1 MSLRRQPKRSLV
13 LCAAAAA
20 LACTPAPRPG
30 TPTPGDATRG
40 ATTSATG
47 GDWLYA
53 WSASADTAHPAA
65 FLAEFDLRDG
75 SPTAGQLVRVVPTGP
90 GAQGT
95 HHSEHALASDGLL
108 FANDFGAG
116 RSFIF
121 DLTDP
126 ANPRIKA
133 SFTTAGPFGWP
144 HSYVRLA
151 NGNRLVTYQWQAAK
165 FDSPP
170 GGIAEVRTDGTIVR
184 WASARSADAPDR
196 EITPYSLEVLPAMD
210 RVVTTS
216 TSMVDDF
223 GVHVQVWRLSD
234 LALLHTVPIPGG
246 HAHGMS
252 PSDTM
257 PHHLFPGEPRVLAD
271 GRTVM
276 LGTFTCGLYTITG
289 IDGAAPR
296 VTPVYSFPGKDC
308 AVPVRLGRY
317 WLQTVPA
324 LHAVVTLDVS
334 EPANPREVSRLV
346 LGDEVTP
353 HWLASDLSGRRLVM
367 DAGSNRNS
375 HLYLMQFDPATGA
388 VSRDGRFPVLDMS
401 SVDVPGVGIVRGVP
415 HGAVFSR

>member
-1 MSLRRQPKRSLV
+1 MTIITARRVTAR
-13 LCAAAAA
+13 AAAYCAIWAA
-20 LACTPAPRPG
+20 LACAR
-30 TPTPGDATRG
+30 TPTADA
-40 ATTSATG
+40 SAAGGPTG

-53 WSASADTAHPAA
+53 WSASADSARPAA
-65 FLAEFDLRDG
+65 FLAAFDLREA
-75 SPTAGQLVRVVPTGP
+75 SPTAGRLVRVVSTGP

-95 HHSEHALASDGLL
+95 HHSEHALASDRLL

-126 ANPRIKA
+126 AEPRIKA
-133 SFTTAGPFGWP
+133 SFTSAGPFGWP

-165 FDSPP
+165 FNSPP

-184 WASARSADAPDR
+184 WASARSADAPDH

-210 RVVTTS
+210 SVVTAS

-234 LALLHTVPIPGG
+234 LALLHTLRIPGG
-246 HAHGMS
+246 HMHGM
-252 PSDTM
+252 PTSDTM
-257 PHHLFPGEPRVLAD
+257 PHHLFPGEPRLLAD

-276 LGTFTCGLYTITG
+276 LATFTCGLYTITG
-289 IDGAAPR
+289 IDGNAPR

-324 LHAVVTLDVS
+324 LHAVLTLDVS
-334 EPANPREVSRLV
+334 DPANPREVSRLA
-346 LGDEVTP
+346 LGDDVSP
-353 HWLASDLSGRRLVM
+353 HWLASDATGRRLVM
-367 DAGSNRNS
+367 DAGSRRDS
-375 HLYLMQFDPATGA
+375 HLYLLRFDAATGA
-388 VSRDGRFPVLDMS
+388 VTRDTRFPVLDMS
-401 SVDVPGVGIVRGVP
+401 SVDVPGVGVVRGVP

>member
-1 MSLRRQPKRSLV
+1 MRPDLPRPAGPLPATRQTVDDHTDERRLALRVERIRRHR
-13 LCAAAAA
+13 
-20 LACTPAPRPG
+20 APRRVSG
-30 TPTPGDATRG
+30 RVR
-40 ATTSATG
+40 
-47 GDWLYA
+47 
-53 WSASADTAHPAA
+53 
-65 FLAEFDLRDG
+65 LRDG
-75 SPTAGQLVRVVPTGP
+75 VTHGGAAGAVAPTGP

-184 WASARSADAPDR
+184 WTGARSADAPDR

-234 LALLHTVPIPGG
+234 LTLLHTLRIPGG
-246 HAHGMS
+246 PAHGMS

-276 LGTFTCGLYTITG
+276 LGRSPAGSTPSPESM
-289 IDGAAPR
+289 APR
-296 VTPVYSFPGKDC
+296 
-308 AVPVRLGRY
+308 
-317 WLQTVPA
+317 
-324 LHAVVTLDVS
+324 
-334 EPANPREVSRLV
+334 
-346 LGDEVTP
+346 
-353 HWLASDLSGRRLVM
+353 
-367 DAGSNRNS
+367 
-375 HLYLMQFDPATGA
+375 
-388 VSRDGRFPVLDMS
+388 
-401 SVDVPGVGIVRGVP
+401 RG
-415 HGAVFSR
+415 

>member
-1 MSLRRQPKRSLV
+1 MTRIKWRPIPLLAV
-13 LCAAAAA
+13 L
-20 LACTPAPRPG
+20 
-30 TPTPGDATRG
+30 
-40 ATTSATG
+40 ATTACSRATAPAAPAAG
-47 GDWLYA
+47 APAGADWLYA
-53 WSASADTAHPAA
+53 WSASADTARPAA
-65 FLAEFDLRDG
+65 FLAEFDLREG

-90 GAQGT
+90 GGRGT
-95 HHSEHALASDGLL
+95 HHSEHALASDRLL

-126 ANPRIKA
+126 ADPRLKA

-165 FDSPP
+165 FNSPP
-170 GGIAEVRTDGTIVR
+170 GGIAEVRPDGSIVR

-216 TSMVDDF
+216 TNMVDDF

-234 LALLHTVPIPGG
+234 LALLHTVRIPGG
-246 HAHGMS
+246 HGHGM
-252 PSDTM
+252 PGSDTM

-289 IDGAAPR
+289 IEGNAPR

-308 AVPVRLGRY
+308 AVPVRLGHY

-334 EPANPREVSRLV
+334 DPATPREVSRLV
-346 LGDEVTP
+346 LGDDVSP

-367 DAGSNRNS
+367 DAGSSSNS
-375 HLYLMQFDPATGA
+375 HLYLMRFDPASGA
-388 VSRDGRFPVLDMS
+388 VSRDARFPVLDLS
-401 SVDVPGVGIVRGVP
+401 SVDVPGVGVVRGVP